1 MMYRSRD
8 CKAIVANR
16 AARVPPWRV
25 FLWSFPVLALLL
37 MLAQALPSHAQGTAA
52 APSATRTG
60 ADQGPADYS
69 LRFDAAR
76 DPAGDLRA
84 RACGGCGQRQPPRAG
99 HGRRGLVRVVL
110 PARSPFP
117 RSDPKR
123 RARCSTSGF
132 EVLRVYYGDDNP
144 TRPSSTHSPT
154 SRCSPLLRGGDR
166 RPRARIGRCRRAD
179 RRREIPDTGLIRKFA
194 AAWHRH

>member
-52 APSATRTG
+52 APSASRTG
-60 ADQGPADYS
+60 ADQEPADYS

-76 DPAGDLRA
+76 DPAHDLR
-84 RACGGCGQRQPPRAG
+84 RALAAAAASDKRVLVMVGGDWCVWCFLLDR
-99 HGRRGLVRVVL
+99 HL
-110 PARSPFP
+110 
-117 RSDPKR
+117 RSD
-123 RARCSTSGF
+123 AEAAHTLYGEF
-132 EVLRVYYGDDNP
+132 ELLRVYYGDDNTNEAFLAAFP
-144 TRPSSTHSPT
+144 EFELFPHFFVVETDGHVLASV
-154 SRCSPLLRGGDR
+154 D
-166 RPRARIGRCRRAD
+166 AD
-179 RRREIPDTGLIRKFA
+179 VLIADAKYDTGLIRKFA